1 MYPPLRNAFM
11 FCSALLKGRACMIL
25 FLLSTLLLCARPA
38 QADALPGLGTAPE
51 TPSGNTLPRNV
62 ETALTALLRAV
73 PAGRSVPDAATLAP
87 LLEYVRSGV
96 APAEVRLQK
105 RDQGAGAFTLTT
117 LRAPLQRVVRYYF
130 DPSIPGEAIFPNSV
144 RRHYWL
150 PGSQILTQNI
160 QLWKKLES
168 LNPSEPP
175 LVVRGAEYEEIT
187 PDTFSGSYYSYTLDR
202 LVILLQFQERPTVI
216 SVTLQRGPSGV
227 GRKGAILGKDS
238 GWNYLYSKIEGSNL
252 KLAGWASTY
261 LYDSAN
267 VTIFYEPTPGA
278 QTTDMAMFKYLRAG
292 WANMNMVKSSHI
304 ASGAKRFLDG
314 LRQVL
319 ESPRLPK
326 AEAVAERAR
335 QLNAMDAD
343 ALRAALAPYNAA
355 LNKWSGANSVLSSSD
370 FKKLL
375 EGNAYTMQ
383 LTPQEMR
390 SELLK
395 QFMKQQLG
403 RPQLTAPAGAG
414 R

>member
-1 MYPPLRNAFM
+1 M
-11 FCSALLKGRACMIL
+11 GRAGF
-25 FLLSTLLLCARPA
+25 FLLLLATLLFCARPA
-38 QADALPGLGTAPE
+38 QADALPGLGNAPE
-51 TPSGNTLPRNV
+51 TPRGNALPRDV
-62 ETALTALLRAV
+62 EAALSALLQAV
-73 PAGRSVPDAATLAP
+73 PAGRPAPDAATLAP
-87 LLEYVRSGV
+87 LLEYVRSDI
-96 APAEVRLQK
+96 APAKVRLQK
-105 RDQGAGAFTLTT
+105 RDQGAGAFTLAK

-130 DPSIPGEAIFPNSV
+130 DPSIPGEAIFPTSV

-160 QLWKKLES
+160 QLWNKLES
-168 LNPSEPP
+168 LKSSEPP

-187 PDTFSGSYYSYTLDR
+187 PDTFSGSYYNYTLDR
-202 LVILLQFQERPTVI
+202 LVMMLQFQGRATVI

-238 GWNYLYSKIEGSNL
+238 GWNYVYSNVEGSNL

-326 AEAVAERAR
+326 AEAVSERMR

-343 ALRAALAPYNAA
+343 ALRAALASYSATLDSWA
-355 LNKWSGANSVLSSSD
+355 GADSVLSSSD

-375 EGNAYTMQ
+375 EGNVYINQ

-390 SELLK
+390 SELIK

-403 RPQLTAPAGAG
+403 RPQLAAPTGAE